1 MEIIISNSNKSFF
14 YLKALG
20 WIQLIWFPVKFARI
34 KCLKFSTI
42 PMSSL
47 VKDDREMC
55 KYLSAKTYQLKDCY
69 FEGERVCVSN
79 QTFVQIGRRGR
90 FRTKI
95 PAMFWTSMSKRRWEN
110 IAGYDYVLWGSNFV
124 GVFSTQ
130 ALRLWVLSQADTITQ
145 CLFSRFFMPNF
156 HFWRIKS
163 KPVNIYQTYP
173 LNGTS

>member
-1 MEIIISNSNKSFF
+1 MALLLPLCNFVKDNKHASYYSMITIFLKVCEFLWSKFLSESILEIIISNSNKSFF

-90 FRTKI
+90 F
-95 PAMFWTSMSKRRWEN
+95 
-110 IAGYDYVLWGSNFV
+110 
-124 GVFSTQ
+124 
-130 ALRLWVLSQADTITQ
+130 IT
-145 CLFSRFFMPNF
+145 
-156 HFWRIKS
+156 
-163 KPVNIYQTYP
+163 
-173 LNGTS
+173 